1 MKSKIAEE
9 ILSRITPEEHAKF
22 ERQIEEDMAFQEML
36 YEQGYRYNTDK
47 SYSIKLLNDAGHFPI
62 GITTMM
68 CEETFIFKLEKEATK
83 AWKSG
88 VLGNGL
94 GSVIFLGT
102 GPIQLNQLES
112 SLAYWSLIDICKCLL
127 CGFFPL

>member
-9 ILSRITPEEHAKF
+9 ILSRITPEEHSKF
-22 ERQIEEDMAFQEML
+22 QRQLEEDRAFQEMI

-88 VLGNGL
+88 VLGNDGWFYGKRSFQKAL
-94 GSVIFLGT
+94 EDYEKDMNKRNEIFWL
-102 GPIQLNQLES
+102 
-112 SLAYWSLIDICKCLL
+112 
-127 CGFFPL
+127 

>member
-1 MKSKIAEE
+1 MVEMKNNLIKE
-9 ILSRITPEEHAKF
+9 ILSRITPEEHSKF
-22 ERQIEEDMAFQEML
+22 QRQLEEDRAFQEMI

-88 VLGNGL
+88 VLGNDGWFYGKRSFQKAL
-94 GSVIFLGT
+94 EDYEKDMNKRNEIFWL
-102 GPIQLNQLES
+102 
-112 SLAYWSLIDICKCLL
+112 
-127 CGFFPL
+127 